1 MISRRAIVVVL
12 AIVVTCLLISIEAT
26 KKMTSKAHQV
36 KSEPVSDLDV
46 EEKKKESETA
56 KSSKKSELKKKAQ
69 AKTDEKK
76 AREQSKEEKPQ
87 KPVSKSEPKK
97 GN

>member
-36 KSEPVSDLDV
+36 KSEPVSDLD
-46 EEKKKESETA
+46 EDNSEQP
-56 KSSKKSELKKKAQ
+56 SPE
-69 AKTDEKK
+69 
-76 AREQSKEEKPQ
+76 
-87 KPVSKSEPKK
+87 
-97 GN
+97 